1 MNTKYI
7 IGIIVALIIIV
18 GAYMVFAGSSSSKI
32 TIVGSTSV
40 QPVAQ
45 SLATAYMKEHPNVK
59 IEVQGGGTAVGLKS
73 VSDGTANI
81 GTASETLQANQ
92 TTGLTSYALG
102 QDGIVAIVNN
112 NNTVSAITTAQLK
125 GIFTGN
131 TTNWSQVG
139 GSNAK
144 IDVIVREVGSGTR
157 VAFQAIVLGNNTNG
171 TPVDFAS
178 SAIVQTSTGAVQ
190 QAVSQDPNAIGFIS
204 FASLSNQT
212 KGLTVDGITASVATI
227 ADGSYTVQRPFL
239 FLVKGDA
246 KGDIKAFIDWVM
258 GPEGQA
264 ILTQNKIVKS
274 TNSTNSTK

>member
-7 IGIIVALIIIV
+7 IGIIVVLIIIV
-18 GAYMVFAGSSSSKI
+18 GAYLVFAGENNSKI

-73 VSDGTANI
+73 VSDGTAQI
-81 GTASETLQANQ
+81 GMASEQLASNQ
-92 TTGLTSYALG
+92 TQGLNNYTLG

-112 NNTVSAITTAQLK
+112 NNTVTGLTSAQVK

-139 GSNAK
+139 GSSGK

-157 VAFQAIVLGNNTNG
+157 VAFQSLLLDN
-171 TPVDFAS
+171 AS
-178 SAIVQTSTGAVQ
+178 YVGSAIVQTSTGAVQ

-204 FASLSNQT
+204 FASLNNKT
-212 KGLTVDGITASVATI
+212 KALTINGVTCSATTI
-227 ADGSYTVQRPFL
+227 ANGSYTTQRPFN
-239 FLVKGDA
+239 FLTKGA
-246 KGDIKAFIDWVM
+246 ATGASLAFIKWCD

-264 ILTQNKIVKS
+264 ILNNNSIVRPTS
-274 TNSTNSTK
+274 

>member
-157 VAFQAIVLGNNTNG
+157 VAFQSIVLGNNTNG

-204 FASLSNQT
+204 FASLNNQT
-212 KGLTVDGITASVATI
+212 KALSFNGVTCSATTI
-227 ADGSYTVQRPFL
+227 ADGSYTLQRPFT
-239 FLVKGDA
+239 FLTKGPA
-246 KGDIKAFIDWVM
+246 KGQTLDFINWVM
-258 GPEGQA
+258 GSEGQA
-264 ILTQNKIVKS
+264 ILNNNSIVRP
-274 TNSTNSTK
+274 TK

>member
-7 IGIIVALIIIV
+7 IGIIVVLIIIV
-18 GAYMVFAGSSSSKI
+18 GAYMVFAGDNSNKI

-73 VSDGTANI
+73 VSDGTAQI
-81 GTASETLQANQ
+81 GMASEQLTANE
-92 TTGLTSYALG
+92 TTGLNNYTLG

-112 NNTVSAITTAQLK
+112 NNTVTGLTSDQLK

-139 GSNAK
+139 GSNGK

-157 VAFQAIVLGNNTNG
+157 VAFQSLILDN
-171 TPVDFAS
+171 AS
-178 SAIVQTSTGAVQ
+178 YVGSAIVQTSTGAVE
-190 QAVSQDPNAIGFIS
+190 QAVSQDPNSIGFIS
-204 FASLSNQT
+204 FASLNNKT
-212 KGLTVDGITASVATI
+212 KALTINGITCSATTI
-227 ADGSYTVQRPFL
+227 ANGSYTTQRPFN
-239 FLVKGDA
+239 FLTKGPA
-246 KGDIKAFIDWVM
+246 TGAALAFINWCD

-264 ILTQNKIVKS
+264 ILNNNSIVRPTS
-274 TNSTNSTK
+274 

>member
-18 GAYMVFAGSSSSKI
+18 GAYMVFAGSNNNKI

-59 IEVQGGGTAVGLKS
+59 IEVQGGGTAVCLKS

-144 IDVIVREVGSGTR
+144 IDVIVREVG
-157 VAFQAIVLGNNTNG
+157 
-171 TPVDFAS
+171 
-178 SAIVQTSTGAVQ
+178 
-190 QAVSQDPNAIGFIS
+190 
-204 FASLSNQT
+204 
-212 KGLTVDGITASVATI
+212 
-227 ADGSYTVQRPFL
+227 
-239 FLVKGDA
+239 
-246 KGDIKAFIDWVM
+246 
-258 GPEGQA
+258 
-264 ILTQNKIVKS
+264 
-274 TNSTNSTK
+274 

>member
-7 IGIIVALIIIV
+7 IGIIVVLIIIV
-18 GAYMVFAGSSSSKI
+18 GAYMVFAGDNSNKI

-73 VSDGTANI
+73 VSDGTAQI
-81 GTASETLQANQ
+81 GMASEQLEANETQ
-92 TTGLTSYALG
+92 GLNNYTLG

-112 NNTVSAITTAQLK
+112 NNTVTGLTSAQVK

-139 GSNAK
+139 GSSGK

-157 VAFQAIVLGNNTNG
+157 VAFQSLILDNSSYVG
-171 TPVDFAS
+171 

-190 QAVSQDPNAIGFIS
+190 QAVSQDPNSIGFIS
-204 FASLSNQT
+204 FASLNNNT
-212 KGLTVDGITASVATI
+212 KALTINGITCSATTI
-227 ADGSYTVQRPFL
+227 ANGSYTTQRPFN
-239 FLVKGDA
+239 FLTKGPA
-246 KGDIKAFIDWVM
+246 AGATLAFINWCD

-264 ILTQNKIVKS
+264 ILNNNSIVRPTS
-274 TNSTNSTK
+274 

>member
-1 MNTKYI
+1 MNTKYV

-18 GAYMVFAGSSSSKI
+18 GAYMVFAGSNSNKI

-81 GTASETLQANQ
+81 GTASETLKAND
-92 TTGLTSYALG
+92 TTGLTAYSLG

-112 NNTVSAITTAQLK
+112 NNTVKGLKSTQLK
-125 GIFTGN
+125 GIFSGN
-131 TTNWSQVG
+131 ITNWSQVG
-139 GSNAK
+139 GSNGK
-144 IDVIVREVGSGTR
+144 IDVIVREAGSGTR
-157 VAFQAIVLGNNTNG
+157 VAFAAIVLGNNTNG
-171 TPVDFAS
+171 TAVDYVP

-204 FASLSNQT
+204 FASLDNKT
-212 KGLTVDGITASVATI
+212 TALTYNGVTCSAATVASGNYTI
-227 ADGSYTVQRPFL
+227 QRPFT
-239 FLVKGDA
+239 FLTKGPA
-246 KGDIKAFIDWVM
+246 KGQVLDFINWVM

-264 ILTQNKIVKS
+264 ILNNNSIVRPA
-274 TNSTNSTK
+274 T

>member
-7 IGIIVALIIIV
+7 IGIIVVLIIIV
-18 GAYMVFAGSSSSKI
+18 GAYMVFAGQNNNKI

-81 GTASETLQANQ
+81 GTASESLQSNQ

-112 NNTVSAITTAQLK
+112 NNTVKGLTSAQLK

-131 TTNWSQVG
+131 TTNWNQVG
-139 GSNAK
+139 GSNGK

-157 VAFQAIVLGNNTNG
+157 VAFASLVLDNSSYVG
-171 TPVDFAS
+171 

-190 QAVSQDPNAIGFIS
+190 QAVNQDPNAIGFIS
-204 FASLSNQT
+204 FASLNNKT
-212 KGLTVDGITASVATI
+212 TALTFNGVTCSAATI
-227 ADGSYTVQRPFL
+227 ANGSYTIQRPFT
-239 FLVKGDA
+239 FLTKGAA
-246 KGDIKAFIDWVM
+246 KGTTLDFINWVM

-264 ILTQNKIVKS
+264 ILNNNSIVRPTS
-274 TNSTNSTK
+274 